1 MNPRLQIG
9 SPCTVILLLFMNIL
23 ILKQQIPESADLK
36 LSLVGTF
43 QAVPQAHWVPA

>member
-9 SPCTVILLLFMNIL
+9 SLCTVILLLFMNIL